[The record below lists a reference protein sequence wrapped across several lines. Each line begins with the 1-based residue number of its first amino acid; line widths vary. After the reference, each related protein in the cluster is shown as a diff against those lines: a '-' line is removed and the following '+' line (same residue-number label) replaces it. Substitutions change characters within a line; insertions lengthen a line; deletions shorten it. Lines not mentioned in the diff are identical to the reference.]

1 MTELDWMQEYAA
13 AEIDRAAGNRR
24 AQPARHARAAG
35 GDLRLGGRGDGVP
48 GRMRQRLGEVDF
60 ADDDSHTGRRAAL
73 PRRPVAAKP
82 PVTGGPPGHVLSV
95 AATDPDVKAAN
106 VTFPGPAS
114 TMLGYLARPAA
125 PGRYPAVLV
134 NHEIFGL
141 TDHIRDVAR
150 RLAKV
155 GYIAL
160 AVDLVSR
167 AGGSDKP
174 GVDIVGALFQGS
186 IDDRVDDLNAGV
198 TFLESQPD
206 YNGKLGVIGFCFG
219 GGMTLS
225 FAAANDEV
233 LAAGELLRADTRARL
248 RHARHEGRDPRPV
261 RRRRCARQRGH
272 PRPRSGARAARR
284 SRRRSTTAPATRSTT
299 TRAARTTKRQ
309 PCRPGRRRPTGSP
322 RTSPERANTR
332 GSSFTRR

>member
-13 AEIDRAAGNRR
+13 AETLELQEEGVLSRREMLVRLVAICGSVGAATAFLASCSNDSPKSTFSATTRTQAGGGTTTSSR
-24 AQPARHARAAG
+24 PAR
-35 GDLRLGGRGDGVP
+35 
-48 GRMRQRLGEVDF
+48 
-60 ADDDSHTGRRAAL
+60 
-73 PRRPVAAKP
+73 P
-82 PVTGGPPGHVLSV
+82 PVTGGPTGHVLSV
-95 AATDPDVKAAN
+95 AATDPDVKADN

-114 TMLGYLARPAA
+114 TMLGYLAHPAA

-160 AVDLVSR
+160 AVDLASR

-174 GVDIVGALFQGS
+174 GVDVVGALFQGS
-186 IDDRVDDLNAGV
+186 VDDRVDDLNAGV

-206 YNGKLGVIGFCFG
+206 YSGKLGVIGFCFG

-233 LAAGELLRADTRARL
+233 LAAVSYYGPTPQPASVMRATKAAILGQYGGDDARVNAGIPELEAALAGKTFEKKIYDRAGHAFNNDTGGAYNEAAAVRAW
-248 RHARHEGRDPRPV
+248 
-261 RRRRCARQRGH
+261 
-272 PRPRSGARAARR
+272 AA
-284 SRRRSTTAPATRSTT
+284 TTDWLDRYLS
-299 TRAARTTKRQ
+299 
-309 PCRPGRRRPTGSP
+309 
-322 RTSPERANTR
+322 
-332 GSSFTRR
+332 